1 MSDTTFSSTP
11 PELHLIAEEA
21 VDNLLP
27 PKSKGE
33 YEKEYLKFKDWCG
46 AQNLTVISEN
56 VLLAFSTIMSK
67 SYKSST
73 LWKNYSMLRSM
84 LKIRENIDISKFM
97 KLQALLRRTSV
108 GYEAKKSKIL
118 EYPEIERFINE
129 APNTKYLAAKVILI
143 IGYFGACR
151 REELKN
157 LLTDDIDYKS
167 DSIFVTVPK
176 TKTKRPRLF
185 AITNAMWIGLIKEY
199 ACLRPVHITHKR
211 FFIFYRQG
219 RCTVQPIGL
228 NKVGEMPRIIA
239 RYLKLQNCD
248 EYSGHCFRRSAA
260 SHLANNGADIMTLK
274 QHGGWKSSSTAE
286 GYVDQSKKKEL
297 KSQSY
302 FRFRL
307 LNPNNLKLDPPRNNN
322 VPGITINAGEHST
335 VTVKIYNNCSFK
347 NES

>member
-1 MSDTTFSSTP
+1 
-11 PELHLIAEEA
+11 
-21 VDNLLP
+21 
-27 PKSKGE
+27 
-33 YEKEYLKFKDWCG
+33 
-46 AQNLTVISEN
+46 
-56 VLLAFSTIMSK
+56 MSK

-84 LKIRENIDISKFM
+84 LNVRENIDISKFM
-97 KLQALLRRTSV
+97 KLQALLRRKSV
-108 GYEAKKSKIL
+108 GYEAKKFKIL
-118 EYPEIERFINE
+118 QYPELERFINE
-129 APNTKYLAAKVILI
+129 APNTEYLAAKVILI
-143 IGYFGACR
+143 IGYSGACR

-228 NKVGEMPRIIA
+228 NKIGEMPRIIA
-239 RYLKLQNCD
+239 RYLKLRNCD
-248 EYSGHCFRRSAA
+248 EYSGHCFRRSSA

-286 GYVDQSKKKEL
+286 GYVDQSKKKRIEVAEL
-297 KSQSY
+297 LSVSTTQSKQPQAGPSTKPCTVTSGKQST
-302 FRFRL
+302 L
-307 LNPNNLKLDPPRNNN
+307 ESTTVNSLQN